1 MAIPDVPG
9 FSLGDVLTELSLEAP
24 DPLTLSNA
32 INTAVPSYFDS
43 RYNTG
48 TIDRLSNFQNYPV
61 IPLQAKNF
69 DVIIPNNY
77 PYAFDPLVYCT
88 GTTSNT
94 IVQSITQPTTPPGN
108 GAFSIP
114 TGQKTISY
122 TSSFWPST
130 SAVYSNTITYTIE
143 DNGVTSTATI
153 TFKLARYL
161 TSVLASSGPTDPVYA
176 IGMYETLVNF
186 NVGIPVG
193 DYWYPGGGTAGACV
207 IFGSLQDQTSLS
219 WYFNDSI
226 TCI

>member
-1 MAIPDVPG
+1 MAIPNQPN
-9 FSLGDVLTELSLEAP
+9 FSLSQVLTEVGIGSANGLAAAFTASIDDYF
-24 DPLTLSNA
+24 DPLYEGQKNS
-32 INTAVPSYFDS
+32 
-43 RYNTG
+43 
-48 TIDRLSNFQNYPV
+48 LSNFRNYGPP
-61 IPLQAKNF
+61 PLQANNF

-122 TSSFWPST
+122 TSSYFPST

-153 TFKLARYL
+153 TFELARYL
-161 TSVLASSGPTDPVYA
+161 TSVLASSGTTNPVYA
-176 IGMYETLVNF
+176 MGKYATGINF
-186 NVGIPVG
+186 NVPIAVG
-193 DYWYPGGGTAGACV
+193 DRWYPGGTNPNTGACV

-219 WYFNDSI
+219 WDFNDSI

>member
-1 MAIPDVPG
+1 MAIPNQPN
-9 FSLGDVLTELSLEAP
+9 FSLSQVLTEVGIGSANGLAAAFAASI
-24 DPLTLSNA
+24 DG
-32 INTAVPSYFDS
+32 YFDPTYKGS
-43 RYNTG
+43 K
-48 TIDRLSNFQNYPV
+48 DRLSNFQNYGPP
-61 IPLQAKNF
+61 PLQANNF
-69 DVIIPNNY
+69 DVIIPNSY
-77 PYAFDPLVYCT
+77 PYVFDPLVYCT

-94 IVQSITQPTTPPGN
+94 IVQSITQPTTPPTSGS
-108 GAFSIP
+108 AFSIA

-122 TSSFWPST
+122 TGGFPST

-153 TFKLARYL
+153 NFKLARFL
-161 TSVLASSGPTDPVYA
+161 TSVLNSGPMDPAYA
-176 IGMYETLVNF
+176 IGMYDTLVNF
-186 NVGIPVG
+186 NVEIDIG